1 MKKEKEVHRL
11 LFRGVCDRVWVA
23 PQNKTT
29 ARIKV
34 GMCKKGG
41 KHIDYC
47 SGLGEGR

>member
-23 PQNKTT
+23 PQNKT

-34 GMCKKGG
+34 GMCEKGG
-41 KHIDYC
+41 KCIDN
-47 SGLGEGR
+47 SK